1 MTRVAACQISLNI
14 ENPAENMTRANNAI
28 AEAITHG
35 AQIIVLPELTNSGYA
50 FTSVSEVQERSTT
63 LEGEIIEHWKE
74 IAHNNDVVIVAGL
87 ALSVDSRL
95 YNASVVIDKT
105 GLLGWYAKVHLFGEE
120 HQFFKSGEKPPLVVN
135 TAHGRIATMV
145 CYDVEFPEWVRLA
158 MLDRAALLAVP
169 TNWPNLGQL
178 VHGTPMEA
186 VRVQAAASVNKMVA
200 IAADR
205 SGSERGHS
213 WVSSSVITDFEGN
226 IKAIA
231 KRESE
236 EHIQILVADVEL
248 PTDTSITA
256 KNDVRKD
263 RQPDLYSGILK
274 Y

>member
-14 ENPAENMTRANNAI
+14 ENPAENISRANQGISQAI
-28 AEAITHG
+28 SQG
-35 AQIIVLPELTNSGYA
+35 AQIIVLPELTNSGYV

-63 LEGEIIEHWKE
+63 LDGEIIAQWKE
-74 IAHNNDVVIVAGL
+74 IAHKHDVVIVAGL
-87 ALSVDSRL
+87 ALSVESRL
-95 YNASVVIDKT
+95 YNASVIIDKS
-105 GLLGWYAKVHLFGEE
+105 GLLGWYAKAHLWGEE

-158 MLDRAALLAVP
+158 MLDRAVLLAVP

-178 VHGTPMEA
+178 IHGTPMEA

-200 IAADR
+200 VAADR
-205 SGSERGHS
+205 SGAERGHS

-231 KRESE
+231 NRESE
-236 EHIQILVADVEL
+236 DDVQVLVADVEL
-248 PTDTSITA
+248 PTDTSITP

>member
-14 ENPAENMTRANNAI
+14 ENPAENIARANKAI
-28 AEAITHG
+28 ADAIAQG
-35 AQIIVLPELTNSGYA
+35 AQIIVLPELVNSGYA

-63 LEGEIIEHWKE
+63 LDGELITHWKE
-74 IAHNNDVVIVAGL
+74 IAATKDVVIVAGL

-95 YNASVVIDKT
+95 YNASVIIDKT

-120 HQFFKSGEKPPLVVN
+120 HQFFKTGEKPPLVVN

-158 MLDRAALLAVP
+158 MLDRATLLAVP

-178 VHGTPMEA
+178 IHGTPMEA

-205 SGSERGHS
+205 SGAERGHS

-226 IKAIA
+226 IQAIA
-231 KRESE
+231 DRDSDSDV
-236 EHIQILVADVEL
+236 QILIADVEL
-248 PTDTSITA
+248 PTDTSISP

-263 RQPDLYSGILK
+263 RKPDLYNGILK

>member
-1 MTRVAACQISLNI
+1 MTRVAACQISLDI
-14 ENPAENMTRANNAI
+14 ENPAQNFARANKAI
-28 AEAITHG
+28 ADAIVQG

-50 FTSVSEVQERSTT
+50 FTSVAEVQERSTT
-63 LEGEIIEHWKE
+63 LDGELISHWKE
-74 IAHNNDVVIVAGL
+74 IAHQSDVVIVAGL

-95 YNASVVIDKT
+95 YNASVVIDKS
-105 GLLGWYAKVHLFGEE
+105 GLLGWYSKVHLFGDE
-120 HQFFKSGEKPPLVVN
+120 HQFFKAGEKPPLVVN
-135 TAHGRIATMV
+135 TSHGRIATMV

-158 MLDRAALLAVP
+158 MLDRAVLLAIP

-178 VHGTPMEA
+178 IHGTPMEA
-186 VRVQAAASVNKMVA
+186 VRVQAAASVNKIVA

-205 SGSERGHS
+205 SGAERGHS

-231 KRESE
+231 HRESE
-236 EHIQILVADVEL
+236 DVIQILIADVEL
-248 PTDTSITA
+248 PTDTSITP

-263 RQPDLYSGILK
+263 RKPDLYNGILK

>member
-1 MTRVAACQISLNI
+1 MTRVAACQIYLNI
-14 ENPAENMTRANNAI
+14 ENPAENILRANKAI
-28 AEAITHG
+28 ADAIAQG
-35 AQIIVLPELTNSGYA
+35 AHIIVLPELTNSGYA
-50 FTSVSEVQERSTT
+50 FISVSEVQERSTT
-63 LEGEIIEHWKE
+63 LDGEIIAVWKE
-74 IAHNNDVVIVAGL
+74 IAHKHDVVIVAGL
-87 ALSVDSRL
+87 ALFVDSRL

-158 MLDRAALLAVP
+158 MLDRASLLAVP
-169 TNWPNLGQL
+169 TTWPNLGQL
-178 VHGTPMEA
+178 IHGTPMEA

-200 IAADR
+200 VAADR

-213 WVSSSVITDFEGN
+213 WISSSVITDFEGN
-226 IKAIA
+226 IKSIA
-231 KRESE
+231 LRESE
-236 EHIQILVADVEL
+236 DDIQILVADVEL
-248 PTDTSITA
+248 PTDTSITT

>member
-14 ENPAENMTRANNAI
+14 ENPAENISRANQGISQAI
-28 AEAITHG
+28 SQG
-35 AQIIVLPELTNSGYA
+35 AQIIVLPELTNSGYV

-63 LEGEIIEHWKE
+63 LDGEIIAQWKE
-74 IAHNNDVVIVAGL
+74 IAHKHDVVIVAGL
-87 ALSVDSRL
+87 ALSVESRL
-95 YNASVVIDKT
+95 YNASVIIDKS
-105 GLLGWYAKVHLFGEE
+105 GLLGWYAKAHLFGEE

-158 MLDRAALLAVP
+158 MLDRAVLLAVP

-178 VHGTPMEA
+178 IHGTPMEA
-186 VRVQAAASVNKMVA
+186 VRVQAAASVNTMVA
-200 IAADR
+200 VAADR
-205 SGSERGHS
+205 SGAERGHS

-231 KRESE
+231 NRESE
-236 EHIQILVADVEL
+236 DEVQILAADVEL
-248 PTDTSITA
+248 PTDTSITP

>member
-14 ENPAENMTRANNAI
+14 ENPTDNIARANKAITNAI
-28 AEAITHG
+28 SEG
-35 AQIIVLPELTNSGYA
+35 AKIIVLPELTNSGYA

-63 LEGEIIEHWKE
+63 LDGEIIAQWKE
-74 IAHNNDVVIVAGL
+74 IAHKYDIVIIAGL

-95 YNASVVIDKT
+95 YNASVIIDKT
-105 GLLGWYAKVHLFGEE
+105 GLLGWYAKTHLFGEE

-158 MLDRAALLAVP
+158 MLDRTALLAIP

-178 VHGTPMEA
+178 IHGTPMEA

-200 IAADR
+200 VAADR
-205 SGSERGHS
+205 SGPERGHS
-213 WVSSSVITDFEGN
+213 WISTSVITDFDGN

-231 KRESE
+231 DRESE
-236 EHIQILVADVEL
+236 ADVQILVADVEL
-248 PTDTSITA
+248 PTDTSITS

-263 RQPDLYSGILK
+263 RQPDLYNGILK

>member
-14 ENPAENMTRANNAI
+14 ENPAENISRANQGISQAI
-28 AEAITHG
+28 SQG
-35 AQIIVLPELTNSGYA
+35 AQIIVLPELTNSGYV

-63 LEGEIIEHWKE
+63 LDGEIIAQWKE
-74 IAHNNDVVIVAGL
+74 IAHKHDVVLVAGL
-87 ALSVDSRL
+87 ALSVESRL
-95 YNASVVIDKT
+95 YNASVIIDKS
-105 GLLGWYAKVHLFGEE
+105 GLLGWYAKAHLFGEE

-158 MLDRAALLAVP
+158 MLDRAVLLAVP

-178 VHGTPMEA
+178 IHGTPMEA

-200 IAADR
+200 VAADR
-205 SGSERGHS
+205 SGAERGHS

-231 KRESE
+231 NRESE
-236 EHIQILVADVEL
+236 DDVQILVADVEL
-248 PTDTSITA
+248 PTDTSITP

>member
-1 MTRVAACQISLNI
+1 MTRVAACQISLDI
-14 ENPAENMTRANNAI
+14 ENPAQNIDRANKAI
-28 AEAITHG
+28 SDAISQG

-63 LEGEIIEHWKE
+63 LDGQIISAWKD
-74 IAHNNDVVIVAGL
+74 IAHKNDVVIVAGL

-120 HQFFKSGEKPPLVVN
+120 HQFFKTGEKPPLVVN

-178 VHGTPMEA
+178 IHGTPMEA

-200 IAADR
+200 VAADR
-205 SGSERGHS
+205 SGAERGHS
-213 WVSSSVITDFEGN
+213 WVCSSVITDFEGN
-226 IKAIA
+226 IKSIA
-231 KRESE
+231 ERDSE
-236 EHIQILVADVEL
+236 DEIQILVADVEL
-248 PTDTSITA
+248 PTDTSITP

-263 RQPDLYSGILK
+263 RKPDLYNGILK

>member
-1 MTRVAACQISLNI
+1 MTRVAACQISLDI
-14 ENPAENMTRANNAI
+14 ENPAQNIARANKAI
-28 AEAITHG
+28 NDAVSQG

-50 FTSVSEVQERSTT
+50 FTAVSEVQERSTT
-63 LEGEIIEHWKE
+63 LDGELITAWKE
-74 IAHNNDVVIVAGL
+74 IAHKNDVVIVAGL

-95 YNASVVIDKT
+95 YNASVIIDKT

-120 HQFFKSGEKPPLVVN
+120 HQFFKTGEKPPLVVN

-178 VHGTPMEA
+178 IHGTPMEA

-205 SGSERGHS
+205 SGAERGHS

-226 IKAIA
+226 ISAIA
-231 KRESE
+231 DRDSE
-236 EHIQILVADVEL
+236 DVVQILVADVEL
-248 PTDTSITA
+248 PTDTSITP

-263 RQPDLYSGILK
+263 RKPDLYNGILK

>member
-1 MTRVAACQISLNI
+1 MTRVAACQISLSI
-14 ENPAENMTRANNAI
+14 ENPTGNISQANQGI
-28 AEAITHG
+28 AEAISHG

-50 FTSVSEVQERSTT
+50 FTSVSEVQERSTS
-63 LEGEIIEHWKE
+63 LDGEIIAQWKE
-74 IAHNNDVVIVAGL
+74 IAHKNDVVIVAGL
-87 ALSVDSRL
+87 ALSVESRL
-95 YNASVVIDKT
+95 YNASVIIDKS
-105 GLLGWYAKVHLFGEE
+105 WYAKAHLFGEE

-178 VHGTPMEA
+178 IHGTPMEA

-200 IAADR
+200 VTADR
-205 SGSERGHS
+205 SGPERGHS

-231 KRESE
+231 NRESE
-236 EHIQILVADVEL
+236 EDVQVLVADVDL
-248 PTDTSITA
+248 PTDTSITP

-263 RQPDLYSGILK
+263 RQPDLYNGILK

>member
-14 ENPAENMTRANNAI
+14 ENPAENISRANQGISQAI
-28 AEAITHG
+28 SQG
-35 AQIIVLPELTNSGYA
+35 AQIIVLPELTNSGYV

-63 LEGEIIEHWKE
+63 LDGEIIAQWKE
-74 IAHNNDVVIVAGL
+74 IAHKHDVVIVAGL
-87 ALSVDSRL
+87 ALSVESRL
-95 YNASVVIDKT
+95 YNASVIIDKS
-105 GLLGWYAKVHLFGEE
+105 GLLGWYAKAHLFGEE

-178 VHGTPMEA
+178 IHGTPMEA

-200 IAADR
+200 VAADR
-205 SGSERGHS
+205 SGAERGHS

-231 KRESE
+231 NRESE
-236 EHIQILVADVEL
+236 DDVQILVADVEL
-248 PTDTSITA
+248 PTDTSITP

>member
-14 ENPAENMTRANNAI
+14 ENPAENISRANQGISQAI
-28 AEAITHG
+28 SQG
-35 AQIIVLPELTNSGYA
+35 AQIIVLPELTNSGYV

-63 LEGEIIEHWKE
+63 LDGEIIAQWKE
-74 IAHNNDVVIVAGL
+74 IAHKHDVVIVAGL
-87 ALSVDSRL
+87 ALSVESRL
-95 YNASVVIDKT
+95 YNASVIIDKS
-105 GLLGWYAKVHLFGEE
+105 GLLGWYAKAHLFGEE

-158 MLDRAALLAVP
+158 MLDRAVLLAVP

-178 VHGTPMEA
+178 IHGTPMEA

-200 IAADR
+200 VAADR
-205 SGSERGHS
+205 SGAERGHS

-231 KRESE
+231 HRESE
-236 EHIQILVADVEL
+236 DDVQVLVADVEL
-248 PTDTSITA
+248 PTDTSITP

>member
-1 MTRVAACQISLNI
+1 MTRVAACQIYLNI
-14 ENPAENMTRANNAI
+14 ENPAENILRANKAI
-28 AEAITHG
+28 ADAIAQG
-35 AQIIVLPELTNSGYA
+35 AHIIVLPELTNSGYA
-50 FTSVSEVQERSTT
+50 FISVSEVQERSTT
-63 LEGEIIEHWKE
+63 LDGEIIAVWKE
-74 IAHNNDVVIVAGL
+74 IAHKHDVVIVAGL

-158 MLDRAALLAVP
+158 MLDRASLLAVP

-178 VHGTPMEA
+178 IHGTPMEA

-200 IAADR
+200 VAADR

-213 WVSSSVITDFEGN
+213 WISSSVITDFEGN
-226 IKAIA
+226 IKSIA
-231 KRESE
+231 LRESE
-236 EHIQILVADVEL
+236 DDIQILVADVEL
-248 PTDTSITA
+248 PTDTSITT

>member
-14 ENPAENMTRANNAI
+14 ENPTDNIAQANKAITNAI
-28 AEAITHG
+28 SEG
-35 AQIIVLPELTNSGYA
+35 AKIIVLPELTNSGYA

-63 LEGEIIEHWKE
+63 LDGEIIAQWKE
-74 IAHNNDVVIVAGL
+74 IAHEHDIVIIAGL

-95 YNASVVIDKT
+95 YNASVIIDKT
-105 GLLGWYAKVHLFGEE
+105 GLLGWYAKTHLFGEE
-120 HQFFKSGEKPPLVVN
+120 HQFFKSGENPPLVVN

-158 MLDRAALLAVP
+158 MLDRAALLAIP

-178 VHGTPMEA
+178 IHGTPMEA

-200 IAADR
+200 VAADR
-205 SGSERGHS
+205 SGPERGHS
-213 WVSSSVITDFEGN
+213 WISTSVITDFDGN

-231 KRESE
+231 DRESE
-236 EHIQILVADVEL
+236 ADVQVLVADVEL
-248 PTDTSITA
+248 PTDTSITS

>member
-14 ENPAENMTRANNAI
+14 ENPAENISRANQGISQAI
-28 AEAITHG
+28 SQG
-35 AQIIVLPELTNSGYA
+35 AQIIVLPELTNSGYV

-63 LEGEIIEHWKE
+63 LDGEIIAQWKE
-74 IAHNNDVVIVAGL
+74 VAHKHDVVIVAGL
-87 ALSVDSRL
+87 ALSVESRL
-95 YNASVVIDKT
+95 YNASVIIDKS
-105 GLLGWYAKVHLFGEE
+105 GLLGWYAKAHLFGEE
-120 HQFFKSGEKPPLVVN
+120 HQFFKSGEKSPLVVN

-158 MLDRAALLAVP
+158 MLDRAVLLAVP

-178 VHGTPMEA
+178 IHGTPMEA

-200 IAADR
+200 VAADR
-205 SGSERGHS
+205 SGAERGHS

-231 KRESE
+231 NRESE
-236 EHIQILVADVEL
+236 DDVQILVADVEL
-248 PTDTSITA
+248 PTDTSITP

>member
-14 ENPAENMTRANNAI
+14 ENPTENIARANKAI
-28 AEAITHG
+28 ADAISQG

-63 LEGEIIEHWKE
+63 LDGEIIAQWKE
-74 IAHNNDVVIVAGL
+74 VAHKYDVVIVAGL
-87 ALSVDSRL
+87 ALSVESRL
-95 YNASVVIDKT
+95 YNASVVIDKS
-105 GLLGWYAKVHLFGEE
+105 GLLGWYAKAHLFGEE

-158 MLDRAALLAVP
+158 MLDRAVLLAVP

-178 VHGTPMEA
+178 IHGTPMEA

-200 IAADR
+200 VAADR
-205 SGSERGHS
+205 SGAERGHS

-231 KRESE
+231 NRESE
-236 EHIQILVADVEL
+236 DNMQVLVADVEL
-248 PTDTSITA
+248 PTDTSITP

>member
-1 MTRVAACQISLNI
+1 VAACQISLNI
-14 ENPAENMTRANNAI
+14 ENPVANISHANQGI
-28 AEAITHG
+28 AEAISHG
-35 AQIIVLPELTNSGYA
+35 AQIIVLPELTNSGYVFA
-50 FTSVSEVQERSTT
+50 SVSEVQERSTT
-63 LEGEIIEHWKE
+63 LEGEIIAQWRE
-74 IAHNNDVVIVAGL
+74 IAQKNDVVIVAGL
-87 ALSVDSRL
+87 ALSVKSRL
-95 YNASVVIDKT
+95 YNASVIIDKS
-105 GLLGWYAKVHLFGEE
+105 GLLGWYAKAHLFGDE

-158 MLDRAALLAVP
+158 MLDRAALLAIP

-178 VHGTPMEA
+178 IHGTPMEV

-200 IAADR
+200 VAADR
-205 SGSERGHS
+205 SGPERGHT

-231 KRESE
+231 NRESE
-236 EHIQILVADVEL
+236 DYLQVLVADVDL
-248 PTDTSITA
+248 PTDTSITP

-263 RQPDLYSGILK
+263 RQPDLYSRILK

>member
-1 MTRVAACQISLNI
+1 VAACQISLNI
-14 ENPAENMTRANNAI
+14 ENPAENISRANQGI
-28 AEAITHG
+28 SEAISQG
-35 AQIIVLPELTNSGYA
+35 AQIIVLPELTNSGYV

-63 LEGEIIEHWKE
+63 LDGEIIAQWKE
-74 IAHNNDVVIVAGL
+74 IAHKHDVVIVAGL
-87 ALSVDSRL
+87 ALSVESRL
-95 YNASVVIDKT
+95 YNASVIIDKS
-105 GLLGWYAKVHLFGEE
+105 GLLGWYAKAHLFGEE

-178 VHGTPMEA
+178 IRGTPMEA

-200 IAADR
+200 VAADR
-205 SGSERGHS
+205 SGAERGHS

-231 KRESE
+231 NRESE
-236 EHIQILVADVEL
+236 DDVQILVADVEL
-248 PTDTSITA
+248 PTDTSITP

>member
-14 ENPAENMTRANNAI
+14 ENPVANISHANQGI
-28 AEAITHG
+28 AEAISHG
-35 AQIIVLPELTNSGYA
+35 AQIIVLPELTNSGYVFA
-50 FTSVSEVQERSTT
+50 SVSEVQERSTT
-63 LEGEIIEHWKE
+63 LEGEIIAQWRE
-74 IAHNNDVVIVAGL
+74 IAQKNDVVIVAGL
-87 ALSVDSRL
+87 ALSVKSRL
-95 YNASVVIDKT
+95 YNASVIIDKS
-105 GLLGWYAKVHLFGEE
+105 GLLGWYAKAHLFGDE

-158 MLDRAALLAVP
+158 MLDRAALLAIP

-178 VHGTPMEA
+178 IHGTPMEV

-200 IAADR
+200 VAADR
-205 SGSERGHS
+205 SGPERGHT

-231 KRESE
+231 NRESE
-236 EHIQILVADVEL
+236 DYLQVLVADVDL
-248 PTDTSITA
+248 PTDTSITP

-263 RQPDLYSGILK
+263 RQPDLYNGILK

>member
-1 MTRVAACQISLNI
+1 MTRVAACQISLSI
-14 ENPAENMTRANNAI
+14 ENPAGNISHANQGIAKAI
-28 AEAITHG
+28 SHG
-35 AQIIVLPELTNSGYA
+35 AQIIVLPELTNSGYV
-50 FTSVSEVQERSTT
+50 FTSVSEVQDRSTT
-63 LEGEIIEHWKE
+63 LDGEIISQWKE
-74 IAHNNDVVIVAGL
+74 IAHKNDVVIVAGL
-87 ALSVDSRL
+87 ALSVESRL
-95 YNASVVIDKT
+95 YNASVIIDKS
-105 GLLGWYAKVHLFGEE
+105 GLLGWYAKAHLFGEE

-178 VHGTPMEA
+178 IHGTPMEA

-200 IAADR
+200 VAADR
-205 SGSERGHS
+205 SGPERGHS
-213 WVSSSVITDFEGN
+213 WISSSVITDFEGN
-226 IKAIA
+226 IKIIA
-231 KRESE
+231 NRESE
-236 EHIQILVADVEL
+236 DDVQVLVADVEL
-248 PTDTSITA
+248 PTDTSITP

>member
-14 ENPAENMTRANNAI
+14 ENPTDNIARANKAIDNAI
-28 AEAITHG
+28 SEG
-35 AQIIVLPELTNSGYA
+35 AKIIVLPELTNSGYA

-63 LEGEIIEHWKE
+63 LDGEIIAQWTE
-74 IAHNNDVVIVAGL
+74 IAHKHDIVIIAGL

-95 YNASVVIDKT
+95 YNASVIIDKT
-105 GLLGWYAKVHLFGEE
+105 GLLGWYAKTHLFGEE
-120 HQFFKSGEKPPLVVN
+120 HQFFKSGENPPLVVN

-158 MLDRAALLAVP
+158 MLDRAALLAIP

-178 VHGTPMEA
+178 IHGTPMEA

-200 IAADR
+200 VAADR
-205 SGSERGHS
+205 SGPERGHS
-213 WVSSSVITDFEGN
+213 WISTSVITDFDGN

-231 KRESE
+231 DRESE
-236 EHIQILVADVEL
+236 ADVQVLVADVEL
-248 PTDTSITA
+248 PTDTSITS

>member
-1 MTRVAACQISLNI
+1 MTRVAACQISLSI
-14 ENPAENMTRANNAI
+14 ENPAENISRANKGI
-28 AEAITHG
+28 SEAISQG

-63 LEGEIIEHWKE
+63 LDGEIIAQWKE
-74 IAHNNDVVIVAGL
+74 IAHKHDVVIVAGL
-87 ALSVDSRL
+87 ALSVESRL
-95 YNASVVIDKT
+95 YNASVIIDKS
-105 GLLGWYAKVHLFGEE
+105 GLQGWYAKAHLFGEE

-158 MLDRAALLAVP
+158 MLDRAVLLAVP

-178 VHGTPMEA
+178 IHGTPMEA

-200 IAADR
+200 LAADR
-205 SGSERGHS
+205 SGAERGHS

-231 KRESE
+231 TRESE
-236 EHIQILVADVEL
+236 EDVQVLVADVDL
-248 PTDTSITA
+248 PTDTSITP

>member
-14 ENPAENMTRANNAI
+14 ENPAENISRANQGISQAI
-28 AEAITHG
+28 SQG
-35 AQIIVLPELTNSGYA
+35 AQIIVLPELTNSGYV

-63 LEGEIIEHWKE
+63 LDGEIIAQWKD
-74 IAHNNDVVIVAGL
+74 IAHKHDVVIVAGL
-87 ALSVDSRL
+87 ALSVESRL
-95 YNASVVIDKT
+95 YNASVIIDKS
-105 GLLGWYAKVHLFGEE
+105 GLLGWYAKAHLFGEE

-178 VHGTPMEA
+178 IHGTPMEA

-200 IAADR
+200 VAADR
-205 SGSERGHS
+205 SGAERGHS

-231 KRESE
+231 NRESE
-236 EHIQILVADVEL
+236 DDLQILVADVEL
-248 PTDTSITA
+248 PTDTSITP

>member
-14 ENPAENMTRANNAI
+14 ENPAENISRANQGI
-28 AEAITHG
+28 SEAISQG
-35 AQIIVLPELTNSGYA
+35 AQIIVLPELTNSGYV

-63 LEGEIIEHWKE
+63 LDGEIIAQWKE
-74 IAHNNDVVIVAGL
+74 IAHKHDVVIVAGL
-87 ALSVDSRL
+87 ALSVESRL
-95 YNASVVIDKT
+95 YNASVIIDKS
-105 GLLGWYAKVHLFGEE
+105 GLLGWYAKAHLFGEE

-178 VHGTPMEA
+178 IHGTPMEA

-200 IAADR
+200 VAADR
-205 SGSERGHS
+205 SGAERGHS

-231 KRESE
+231 NRESE
-236 EHIQILVADVEL
+236 DDVQILVADVEL
-248 PTDTSITA
+248 PTDTSITP

>member
-14 ENPAENMTRANNAI
+14 ENPAENISRANQGISQAI
-28 AEAITHG
+28 SQG
-35 AQIIVLPELTNSGYA
+35 AQIIVLPELTNSGYV

-63 LEGEIIEHWKE
+63 LDGEIIAQWKE
-74 IAHNNDVVIVAGL
+74 IAHKHDVVIVAGL
-87 ALSVDSRL
+87 ALSVESRL
-95 YNASVVIDKT
+95 YNASVIIDKS
-105 GLLGWYAKVHLFGEE
+105 GLLGWYAKAHLFGEE

-158 MLDRAALLAVP
+158 MLDRAVLLAVP

-178 VHGTPMEA
+178 IHGTPMEA

-200 IAADR
+200 VAADR
-205 SGSERGHS
+205 SGAERGHS

-231 KRESE
+231 NRESE
-236 EHIQILVADVEL
+236 DDVQILVADVEL
-248 PTDTSITA
+248 PTDTSITP

>member
-1 MTRVAACQISLNI
+1 MTRVAACQISLDI
-14 ENPAENMTRANNAI
+14 ENPAQNISRANQGISQAI
-28 AEAITHG
+28 SQG

-63 LEGEIIEHWKE
+63 LDGELITAWKE
-74 IAHNNDVVIVAGL
+74 IAHKNDVVIVAGL

-95 YNASVVIDKT
+95 YNASVIIDKT

-120 HQFFKSGEKPPLVVN
+120 HQFFKAGEKPPLVVN
-135 TAHGRIATMV
+135 TAHGRISTII
-145 CYDVEFPEWVRLA
+145 CYDIEFPEWVRLA

-169 TNWPNLGQL
+169 TNWPNLGQHI
-178 VHGTPMEA
+178 HGTPMEA

-205 SGSERGHS
+205 SGAERGHS

-226 IKAIA
+226 ISATA
-231 KRESE
+231 DRDSE
-236 EHIQILVADVEL
+236 DVVQILVADVEL
-248 PTDTSITA
+248 PTDTAITP

-263 RQPDLYSGILK
+263 RKPDLYNGILK

>member
-14 ENPAENMTRANNAI
+14 ENPAENISRANQGISQAI
-28 AEAITHG
+28 SQG
-35 AQIIVLPELTNSGYA
+35 AQIIVLPELTNSGYV

-63 LEGEIIEHWKE
+63 LDGEIIAQWKD
-74 IAHNNDVVIVAGL
+74 IAHKHDVVIVAGL
-87 ALSVDSRL
+87 ALSVESRL
-95 YNASVVIDKT
+95 YNASVIIDKS
-105 GLLGWYAKVHLFGEE
+105 GLLGWYAKAHLFGEE

-158 MLDRAALLAVP
+158 MLDRAVLLAVP

-178 VHGTPMEA
+178 IHGTPMEA

-200 IAADR
+200 VAADR
-205 SGSERGHS
+205 SGAERGHS

-231 KRESE
+231 NRESE
-236 EHIQILVADVEL
+236 DDVQILVADVEL
-248 PTDTSITA
+248 PTDTSITP

>member
-14 ENPAENMTRANNAI
+14 ENPAENISRANQGISQAI
-28 AEAITHG
+28 SQG
-35 AQIIVLPELTNSGYA
+35 AQIIVLPELTNSGYV

-63 LEGEIIEHWKE
+63 LDGEIIAQWKE
-74 IAHNNDVVIVAGL
+74 IAHKHDVVIVAGL
-87 ALSVDSRL
+87 ALSVESRL
-95 YNASVVIDKT
+95 YNASVIIDKS
-105 GLLGWYAKVHLFGEE
+105 GLLGWYAKAHLFGEE

-178 VHGTPMEA
+178 IHGTPMEA

-200 IAADR
+200 VAADR
-205 SGSERGHS
+205 SGAERGHS

-231 KRESE
+231 HRESE
-236 EHIQILVADVEL
+236 DDLQILVADVEL
-248 PTDTSITA
+248 PTDTSITP

>member
-1 MTRVAACQISLNI
+1 MTRVAACQISLDI
-14 ENPAENMTRANNAI
+14 ENPAQNIARANKAI
-28 AEAITHG
+28 NDAISQG

-50 FTSVSEVQERSTT
+50 FTAVSEVQERSTT
-63 LEGEIIEHWKE
+63 LDGEIIATWKE
-74 IAHNNDVVIVAGL
+74 ITHKNDVVIVAGL

-120 HQFFKSGEKPPLVVN
+120 HQFFKTGEKPPLVVN

-158 MLDRAALLAVP
+158 MLDRAVLLAVP

-178 VHGTPMEA
+178 IHGTPMEA

-200 IAADR
+200 VAADR
-205 SGSERGHS
+205 SGAERGHS

-231 KRESE
+231 HRESE
-236 EHIQILVADVEL
+236 DDVQVLVADVEL
-248 PTDTSITA
+248 PTDTSITP

>member
-14 ENPAENMTRANNAI
+14 ENPTENIARANKAI
-28 AEAITHG
+28 ADAISQG

-63 LEGEIIEHWKE
+63 LDGEIIAQWKE
-74 IAHNNDVVIVAGL
+74 VTHKYDVVIVAGL
-87 ALSVDSRL
+87 ALSVESRL
-95 YNASVVIDKT
+95 YNASVVIDKS
-105 GLLGWYAKVHLFGEE
+105 GLLGWYAKAHLFGEE

-158 MLDRAALLAVP
+158 MLDRAVLLAVP

-178 VHGTPMEA
+178 IHGTPMEA

-205 SGSERGHS
+205 SGAERGHS

-231 KRESE
+231 HRESE
-236 EHIQILVADVEL
+236 DDVQVLVADVEL
-248 PTDTSITA
+248 PTDTSITP

>member
-1 MTRVAACQISLNI
+1 MTRVAACQIALDI
-14 ENPAENMTRANNAI
+14 ENPAQNIARANKAINDAI
-28 AEAITHG
+28 AQG
-35 AQIIVLPELTNSGYA
+35 AQIIVLPELVNSGYA
-50 FTSVSEVQERSTT
+50 FTSVSEVQDRSTT
-63 LEGEIIEHWKE
+63 LDGELIAQWKE
-74 IAHNNDVVIVAGL
+74 IAHKSDVVIVAGL
-87 ALSVDSRL
+87 ALSVESRL

-120 HQFFKSGEKPPLVVN
+120 HQFFKTGEKPPLVVN

-158 MLDRAALLAVP
+158 MLDRAALLAIP

-178 VHGTPMEA
+178 IHGTPMEA

-213 WVSSSVITDFEGN
+213 WVCSSVITDFEGN

-231 KRESE
+231 AREADQD
-236 EHIQILVADVEL
+236 IQIIVADVDL
-248 PTDTSITA
+248 PTDTSITS

-263 RQPDLYSGILK
+263 RKPDLYNGILK

>member
-14 ENPAENMTRANNAI
+14 ENPTDNIARANKAITNAI
-28 AEAITHG
+28 SEG
-35 AQIIVLPELTNSGYA
+35 AKIIVLPELTNSGYA

-63 LEGEIIEHWKE
+63 LDGEIIAQWKE
-74 IAHNNDVVIVAGL
+74 IAHKYDIVIIAGL

-95 YNASVVIDKT
+95 YNASVIIDKN
-105 GLLGWYAKVHLFGEE
+105 GLLGWYAKTHLFGEE

-145 CYDVEFPEWVRLA
+145 CYDLEFPEWVRLA
-158 MLDRAALLAVP
+158 MLDRAALLAIP

-178 VHGTPMEA
+178 IHGTPMEA

-200 IAADR
+200 VAADR
-205 SGSERGHS
+205 SGPERGHS
-213 WVSSSVITDFEGN
+213 WISTSVITDFDGN

-231 KRESE
+231 DRESE
-236 EHIQILVADVEL
+236 ADVQVLVADVEL
-248 PTDTSITA
+248 PTDTSITS
-256 KNDVRKD
+256 KNDIRKD
-263 RQPDLYSGILK
+263 RQPDLYHGILK

>member
-1 MTRVAACQISLNI
+1 MTRVAACQISLSI
-14 ENPAENMTRANNAI
+14 ENPGQNLAHANKAI
-28 AEAITHG
+28 SDAISQG

-63 LEGEIIEHWKE
+63 LDGEIIAQWKE
-74 IAHNNDVVIVAGL
+74 IAHKHDVVIVAGL
-87 ALSVDSRL
+87 ALSVESRL
-95 YNASVVIDKT
+95 YNASVIIDKS
-105 GLLGWYAKVHLFGEE
+105 GLLGWYAKAHLFGEE

-158 MLDRAALLAVP
+158 MLDRAVLLAVP

-178 VHGTPMEA
+178 IHGTPMEA

-200 IAADR
+200 VAADR
-205 SGSERGHS
+205 SGAERGHS

-231 KRESE
+231 NRESE
-236 EHIQILVADVEL
+236 DDLQILVADVEL
-248 PTDTSITA
+248 PTDTSITP

>member
-1 MTRVAACQISLNI
+1 MI
-14 ENPAENMTRANNAI
+14 
-28 AEAITHG
+28 
-35 AQIIVLPELTNSGYA
+35 
-50 FTSVSEVQERSTT
+50 
-63 LEGEIIEHWKE
+63 
-74 IAHNNDVVIVAGL
+74 
-87 ALSVDSRL
+87 
-95 YNASVVIDKT
+95 IDKS
-105 GLLGWYAKVHLFGEE
+105 GLLGWYAKAHLFGEE

-158 MLDRAALLAVP
+158 MLDRAALLAIP

-178 VHGTPMEA
+178 IHGTPMEA

-200 IAADR
+200 VAADR

-226 IKAIA
+226 IKVIA
-231 KRESE
+231 NRESE
-236 EHIQILVADVEL
+236 DDVQVLVADVEL
-248 PTDTSITA
+248 PTDTSITP

>member
-14 ENPAENMTRANNAI
+14 ENPAENIARADKAI
-28 AEAITHG
+28 ADAISQG

-63 LEGEIIEHWKE
+63 LDGDIVEKWKK
-74 IAHNNDVVIVAGL
+74 IASVNDVVIVAGL

-95 YNASVVIDKT
+95 YNASVIIDKT

-120 HQFFKSGEKPPLVVN
+120 HQFFKSGDKPPLVVN

-145 CYDVEFPEWVRLA
+145 CYDVEFPEWVCLA

-178 VHGTPMEA
+178 IHGTPMEA

-200 IAADR
+200 VAADR

-213 WVSSSVITDFEGN
+213 WVSSSVITDYEGN
-226 IKAIA
+226 ISAIA
-231 KRESE
+231 HRDS
-236 EHIQILVADVEL
+236 QADVQVLVADVDL
-248 PTDTSITA
+248 PTDTSITP

-263 RQPDLYSGILK
+263 RQPDLYNGILK